1 MSAEF
6 GGIGGF
12 TDRRCKP
19 QFTKCKPQFTFWD
32 AAMFALK
39 NIKSIKYNN
48 SI

>member
-1 MSAEF
+1 MSAELDGSGVF
-6 GGIGGF
+6 ACI
-12 TDRRCKP
+12 RCKP
-19 QFTKCKPQFTFWD
+19 RFAVWD

>member
-6 GGIGGF
+6 SRG
-12 TDRRCKP
+12 DEKCRS
-19 QFTKCKPQFTFWD
+19 QFAVWNV
-32 AAMFALK
+32 AMFALK